1 MAVTRSTIRTSS
13 AAIKVMLLVP
23 LLFSLLARTCHASP
37 QNDIADASASVQ
49 RSAGKYV
56 SIPLQRSFNRNNNIL
71 VARRNARQRLE
82 KSKSLMQLPPDVDFE
97 EDTHDVEPDFGQVRL
112 TDATDTYYY
121 GVISVGTPGQNF
133 TVTFDTGS
141 ANLWIPGVR
150 CTSKACLQHN
160 RYDHDLSATYQPL
173 NGQFAIQYGT
183 GEVRGF
189 TSQDT
194 VKVGGITIKGQPFAE
209 TTSEDE
215 VFELPDTEFDGL
227 FGLAFKSLSS
237 GGLVP
242 PMTKMIEEALVDE
255 PVFAFALSQ
264 GHRSFGELL
273 LGGYNELH
281 YKGDLRWMR
290 VTRAKYWQVTME
302 GVWYGDGKFNLL
314 SLSKDRDIASIPLDM
329 VLSPTIEAPP
339 RDQWHKARLDE
350 ANEAAR
356 KKSRKKIKEEDEEME
371 LDRKRTHPPTDNSP
385 KIKKLVPTVDNTSP
399 ETSAILDTGTS
410 FLLGDPS
417 TIQLISRIIGADFRT
432 GDMPCSRLQE
442 LKSIWISLGGYKF
455 EVAPEHYVYRDPE
468 KRTCSSAWVPS
479 YDSPFWVLGDSF
491 LRAYY
496 AVFDMKDKKVGL
508 APINMPLRHF

>member
-1 MAVTRSTIRTSS
+1 MTCGGCKDPKYYLGSVRRS
-13 AAIKVMLLVP
+13 LLWVP
-23 LLFSLLARTCHASP
+23 LAFLFFTSPHQVHA
-37 QNDIADASASVQ
+37 
-49 RSAGKYV
+49 AGGSGVV

-71 VARRNARQRLE
+71 VARRNARARME
-82 KSKSLMQLPPDVDFE
+82 KAKELMQLVPDVDYD
-97 EDTHDVEPDFGQVRL
+97 EDAHDVEPDFGQVRL

-121 GVISVGTPGQNF
+121 GVISVGSPSQNF

-141 ANLWIPGVR
+141 ANMWIPGVC

-160 RYDHDLSATYQPL
+160 RYDHDRSSTYKPL

-183 GEVRGF
+183 GEVHGV

-194 VKVGGITIKGQPFAE
+194 VKVGGITIKDQPFAE
-209 TTSEDE
+209 TVSEDE
-215 VFELPDTEFDGL
+215 AFELPDTEFDGL

-273 LGGYNELH
+273 LGSYNKLH
-281 YKGDLRWMR
+281 YKGELRWMR

-302 GVWYGDGKFNLL
+302 GIWYGDGKFNLL
-314 SLSKDRDIASIPLDM
+314 SLSKDKNVSNIPLDIITSRTTDG
-329 VLSPTIEAPP
+329 VI
-339 RDQWHKARLDE
+339 RDTWHQEKADMTRKKARKN
-350 ANEAAR
+350 A
-356 KKSRKKIKEEDEEME
+356 KENKPKMDPEN
-371 LDRKRTHPPTDNSP
+371 KRTRPPKDSSP
-385 KIKKLVPTVDNTSP
+385 KIKRLMPSGSDASP
-399 ETSAILDTGTS
+399 KTSAIMDTGTS
-410 FLLGDPS
+410 FLLGDHNS
-417 TIQLISRIIGADFRT
+417 IQLISRIIGADFRT
-432 GDMPCSRLQE
+432 GDMSCAHLNN
-442 LKSIWISLGGYKF
+442 LKSFWISLGGLKF
-455 EVAPEHYVYRDPE
+455 EIAPEHYVYRDPE
-468 KRTCSSAWVPS
+468 KKTCSSAWVPS

-496 AVFDMKDKKVGL
+496 AVFDMREKKVGL

>member
-1 MAVTRSTIRTSS
+1 MAAGRHSAYGKGGGLRASLLLPLFFLLLSPAIVGATSS
-13 AAIKVMLLVP
+13 EPKRP
-23 LLFSLLARTCHASP
+23 GRT
-37 QNDIADASASVQ
+37 
-49 RSAGKYV
+49 V
-56 SIPLQRSFNRNNNIL
+56 SIPLQRSFNRNSNIL
-71 VARRNARQRLE
+71 VTRRTARSWLE
-82 KSKSLMQLPPDVDFE
+82 KKSKALMQLAPDVDFD
-97 EDTHDVEPDFGQVRL
+97 EDRHDVEPDFGQVRL

-121 GVISVGTPGQNF
+121 GVISVGSPSQNF

-141 ANLWIPGVR
+141 ANMWIPGVR

-160 RYDHDLSATYQPL
+160 RYDHDLSSTYQPL

-194 VKVGGITIKGQPFAE
+194 VKVGGITIKDQPFAE

-227 FGLAFKSLSS
+227 FGLAFKALSS

-242 PMTKMIEEALVDE
+242 PMVKMIEESLVDE

-264 GHRSFGELL
+264 GHRTFGELL

-281 YKGDLRWMR
+281 YKGELRWMR
-290 VTRAKYWQVTME
+290 VARAKYWQVTME
-302 GVWYGDGKFNLL
+302 GVWYGDGKLNLL
-314 SLSKDRDIASIPLDM
+314 SLSKDQDIAKMPLDFVM
-329 VLSPTIEAPP
+329 STLADNVPVAGSREQAKLIDDEEKLKVK
-339 RDQWHKARLDE
+339 QKKKARGSDPDGDLDE
-350 ANEAAR
+350 KR
-356 KKSRKKIKEEDEEME
+356 K
-371 LDRKRTHPPTDNSP
+371 HPPVDRSP
-385 KIKKLVPTVDNTSP
+385 RLKKLLPASNDTNP
-399 ETSAILDTGTS
+399 ETSAIMDTGTS
-410 FLLGDPS
+410 FLLGDPN
-417 TIQLISRIIGADFRT
+417 TIQLISRIVGADFRT
-432 GDMPCSRLQE
+432 GDMSCARLHD
-442 LKSIWISLGGYKF
+442 LKSFWISLGGYKF

-468 KRTCSSAWVPS
+468 KKTCSSAWVPS

>member
-1 MAVTRSTIRTSS
+1 MLSGSAIRNRVTIRVSQLLPLVLLMMASMGDAQDIS
-13 AAIKVMLLVP
+13 AKSGRV
-23 LLFSLLARTCHASP
+23 
-37 QNDIADASASVQ
+37 
-49 RSAGKYV
+49 V

-71 VARRNARQRLE
+71 VARRNARSRIE
-82 KSKSLMQLPPDVDFE
+82 KSKQMMQLAPDVDFD
-97 EDTHDVEPDFGQVRL
+97 EDTHDIEPDFGQVRL

-121 GVISVGTPGQNF
+121 GVISVGTPAQNF

-141 ANLWIPGVR
+141 ANMWIPGVR

-194 VKVGGITIKGQPFAE
+194 VKVGGITIKDQPFAE
-209 TTSEDE
+209 TISEDE

-227 FGLAFKSLSS
+227 FGLAFKSLAS

-242 PMTKMIEEALVDE
+242 PMVKMIEEALVDE

-281 YKGDLRWMR
+281 YKGELRWMR
-290 VTRAKYWQVTME
+290 VVRAKYWQVTME
-302 GVWYGDGKFNLL
+302 GIWYGDSKFNLL
-314 SLSKDRDIASIPLDM
+314 SLSKDHDFGTLPLDII
-329 VLSPTIEAPP
+329 LSSNSSTDPHLPVPTFV
-339 RDQWHKARLDE
+339 RDKQ
-350 ANEAAR
+350 N
-356 KKSRKKIKEEDEEME
+356 EDEEKKR
-371 LDRKRTHPPTDNSP
+371 RKLKSRAKNGDDEMDLEERRVHPPTDSSP
-385 KIKKLVPTVDNTSP
+385 KLKKLLPTGGSSSGP
-399 ETSAILDTGTS
+399 ETSAIMDTGTS
-410 FLLGDPS
+410 FLLGDPN

-432 GDMPCSRLQE
+432 GDMSCARLSE
-442 LKSIWISLGGYKF
+442 LKSVWISLGGFKF
-455 EVAPEHYVYRDPE
+455 EIAPEHYIYRDPV
-468 KRTCSSAWVPS
+468 KKTCSSAWVPS

>member
-1 MAVTRSTIRTSS
+1 MVRTFRLCGNGTVRLS
-13 AAIKVMLLVP
+13 MLLP
-23 LLFSLLARTCHASP
+23 FAFSLLLATS
-37 QNDIADASASVQ
+37 QVTSVEAAKTN
-49 RSAGKYV
+49 RV
-56 SIPLQRSFNRNNNIL
+56 VNIPLQRSFNRNNNIL
-71 VARRNARQRLE
+71 VARRNARSRIE
-82 KSKSLMQLPPDVDFE
+82 EGKKMMQLAPDVDFDE
-97 EDTHDVEPDFGQVRL
+97 ETHDIEPDFGQVRL

-141 ANLWIPGVR
+141 ANMWIPGVR

-160 RYDHDLSATYQPL
+160 RYDHDLSSTYQPL

-194 VKVGGITIKGQPFAE
+194 VKVGGITIKDQPFAE

-227 FGLAFKSLSS
+227 FGLAFKSLAS

-242 PMTKMIEEALVDE
+242 PMVKMIEEALVDE

-273 LGGYNELH
+273 LGGYNEMH
-281 YKGDLRWMR
+281 YKGELRWMR
-290 VTRAKYWQVTME
+290 VIRAKYWQVSME
-302 GVWYGDGKFNLL
+302 GLWYGDSKFNLL
-314 SLSKDRDIASIPLDM
+314 SLSKDTDLGNLPLDIL
-329 VLSPTIEAPP
+329 LSSNKTTDPHVPIPTWQRNREAEASE
-339 RDQWHKARLDE
+339 RSRIKAKTRAKGGDDE
-350 ANEAAR
+350 MDLEEKR
-356 KKSRKKIKEEDEEME
+356 K
-371 LDRKRTHPPTDNSP
+371 HPPTDKSP
-385 KIKKLVPTVDNTSP
+385 KIKKLLPTGAEQSP
-399 ETSAILDTGTS
+399 ETSAIMDTGTS
-410 FLLGDPS
+410 FLLGDPN

-432 GDMPCSRLQE
+432 GDMSCAHLQE
-442 LKSIWISLGGYKF
+442 LKSVWISLGGFKF
-455 EVAPEHYVYRDPE
+455 EIAPERYVYRDHE
-468 KRTCSSAWVPS
+468 KKTCSSAWVPS

>member
-1 MAVTRSTIRTSS
+1 
-13 AAIKVMLLVP
+13 
-23 LLFSLLARTCHASP
+23 
-37 QNDIADASASVQ
+37 
-49 RSAGKYV
+49 
-56 SIPLQRSFNRNNNIL
+56 
-71 VARRNARQRLE
+71 
-82 KSKSLMQLPPDVDFE
+82 MQLAPDVDFD

-141 ANLWIPGVR
+141 ANMWIPGVR

-160 RYDHDLSATYQPL
+160 RYDHDMSATYQPL

-194 VKVGGITIKGQPFAE
+194 VKVAGITIKDQPFAE

-242 PMTKMIEEALVDE
+242 PMVKMIDEALVDE

-264 GHRSFGELL
+264 GHRSYGELL

-281 YKGDLRWMR
+281 YKGELKWMR
-290 VTRAKYWQVTME
+290 VIRAKYWQVTME
-302 GVWYGDGKFNLL
+302 GL
-314 SLSKDRDIASIPLDM
+314 IPTTND
-329 VLSPTIEAPP
+329 V
-339 RDQWHKARLDE
+339 
-350 ANEAAR
+350 
-356 KKSRKKIKEEDEEME
+356 
-371 LDRKRTHPPTDNSP
+371 
-385 KIKKLVPTVDNTSP
+385 SP
-399 ETSAILDTGTS
+399 ETSAIMDTGTS
-410 FLLGDPS
+410 FLLGDPN
-417 TIQLISRIIGADFRT
+417 TIQLISRIIGADYRT
-432 GDMPCSRLQE
+432 GDMSCANLQN
-442 LKSIWISLGGYKF
+442 LKSFWISLGGYKF
-455 EVAPEHYVYRDPE
+455 EISPDHYVYRDPE
-468 KRTCSSAWVPS
+468 KKTCSSAWVPS

-496 AVFDMKDKKVGL
+496 AVFDMKEKKVGL
-508 APINMPLRHF
+508 APINMPLKHY

>member
-1 MAVTRSTIRTSS
+1 
-13 AAIKVMLLVP
+13 MLVVP
-23 LLFSLLARTCHASP
+23 LILVLLAHACHASS
-37 QNDIADASASVQ
+37 IEDASGSTNSAGVAKVK
-49 RSAGKYV
+49 RSAGRFV
-56 SIPLQRSFNRNNNIL
+56 TIPLQRSFNRNNNIL
-71 VARRNARQRLE
+71 VARRNARQ
-82 KSKSLMQLPPDVDFE
+82 KMTLMQLPPGVDFDDT
-97 EDTHDVEPDFGQVRL
+97 EDNRGLEPDFGRVRL

-121 GVISVGTPGQNF
+121 GVISVGTPSQNF

-141 ANLWIPGVR
+141 ANMWIPGIR

-160 RYDHDLSATYQPL
+160 RYDHDMSATYQQL
-173 NGQFAIQYGT
+173 GGQFAIQYGT

-194 VKVGGITIKGQPFAE
+194 VRVGGITIKDQPFAE

-227 FGLAFKSLSS
+227 FGLAFKTLSS

-242 PMTKMIEEALVDE
+242 PMARMIEEALVDE

-290 VTRAKYWQVTME
+290 VTRAKYWQVSME

-314 SLSKDRDIASIPLDM
+314 SLSKDRDVASMPLDLI
-329 VLSPTIEAPP
+329 LSSSVEALPKN
-339 RDQWHKARLDE
+339 QWEKARADE
-350 ANEAAR
+350 AKEAAR
-356 KKSRKKIKEEDEEME
+356 KKARKKIKEEDEESE
-371 LDRKRTHPPTDNSP
+371 LDRKRLHPPTDRDSP
-385 KIKKLVPTVDNTSP
+385 KIKKLLPTADSTSP

-410 FLLGDPS
+410 FLLGDPN

-432 GDMPCSRLQE
+432 GDMSCSRLQG

-455 EVAPEHYVYRDPE
+455 EISPEHYVYRDSE

>member
-1 MAVTRSTIRTSS
+1 
-13 AAIKVMLLVP
+13 
-23 LLFSLLARTCHASP
+23 
-37 QNDIADASASVQ
+37 
-49 RSAGKYV
+49 
-56 SIPLQRSFNRNNNIL
+56 RSFNRNNNIL
-71 VARRNARQRLE
+71 VARRNARQRMAAGKE
-82 KSKSLMQLPPDVDFE
+82 LMQLPGGVDFGN
-97 EDTHDVEPDFGQVRL
+97 EDMHDMEPDFGRVRL

-141 ANLWIPGVR
+141 ANMWIPGIR

-160 RYDHDLSATYQPL
+160 RYDHDMSASYQPL

-194 VKVGGITIKGQPFAE
+194 VRVGGITIKDQPFAE

-227 FGLAFKSLSS
+227 FGLAFKTLSS

-242 PMTKMIEEALVDE
+242 PMVKMIEEALVDE
-255 PVFAFALSQ
+255 PLFAFALSQ

-314 SLSKDRDIASIPLDM
+314 SLSKDRDVGNMPLDLL
-329 VLSPTIEAPP
+329 LSSSTEALP
-339 RDQWHKARLDE
+339 RNEFEKDRLDD
-350 ANEAAR
+350 AREAAR
-356 KKSRKKIKEEDEEME
+356 KKARKKIKDEDEDEDSALE
-371 LDRKRTHPPTDNSP
+371 RKRRHPPIDQTSP
-385 KIKKLVPTVDNTSP
+385 KLKKLLPTSEDTSP

-410 FLLGDPS
+410 FLLGDPN

-432 GDMPCSRLQE
+432 GDMSCARLQD
-442 LKSIWISLGGYKF
+442 LKSIWISLGGFKF
-455 EVAPEHYVYRDPE
+455 EIAPEHYVYRDAE

-496 AVFDMKDKKVGL
+496 AVFDMKEKKVGL
-508 APINMPLRHF
+508 APINMPLRHV

>member
-1 MAVTRSTIRTSS
+1 
-13 AAIKVMLLVP
+13 
-23 LLFSLLARTCHASP
+23 
-37 QNDIADASASVQ
+37 
-49 RSAGKYV
+49 
-56 SIPLQRSFNRNNNIL
+56 
-71 VARRNARQRLE
+71 
-82 KSKSLMQLPPDVDFE
+82 
-97 EDTHDVEPDFGQVRL
+97 QVRL

-314 SLSKDRDIASIPLDM
+314 
-329 VLSPTIEAPP
+329 
-339 RDQWHKARLDE
+339 
-350 ANEAAR
+350 
-356 KKSRKKIKEEDEEME
+356 
-371 LDRKRTHPPTDNSP
+371 
-385 KIKKLVPTVDNTSP
+385 P

-508 APINMPLRHF
+508 A

>member
-1 MAVTRSTIRTSS
+1 MMIRT
-13 AAIKVMLLVP
+13 V
-23 LLFSLLARTCHASP
+23 LLAPLALMFISSS
-37 QNDIADASASVQ
+37 QLAYA
-49 RSAGKYV
+49 AGNVV
-56 SIPLQRSFNRNNNIL
+56 SIPLQRSFNRNSNIL
-71 VARRNARQRLE
+71 VARRTARTQIKQGKR
-82 KSKSLMQLPPDVDFE
+82 LMQLAPDVDFD

-121 GVISVGTPGQNF
+121 GVISVGTPSQNF

-141 ANLWIPGVR
+141 ANMWIPGVR

-160 RYDHDLSATYQPL
+160 RYDHDLSSTYQPL

-194 VKVGGITIKGQPFAE
+194 VRVGGITIKDQPFAE

-242 PMTKMIEEALVDE
+242 PMTKMIEETLVDE

-281 YKGDLRWMR
+281 YKGELRWMR

-302 GVWYGDGKFNLL
+302 GIWYGDGKFNLL
-314 SLSKDRDIASIPLDM
+314 SLSKDRDVSKIPLD
-329 VLSPTIEAPP
+329 LITASSTEAPLT
-339 RDQWHKARLDE
+339 DTWHQEKAD
-350 ANEAAR
+350 AAAKKAR
-356 KKSRKKIKEEDEEME
+356 KKARRKAKEGDSEM
-371 LDRKRTHPPTDNSP
+371 DMDTKRRHPPSDSSP
-385 KIKKLVPTVDNTSP
+385 KIKKLLPTGSDASP
-399 ETSAILDTGTS
+399 ETSAIMDTGTS

-417 TIQLISRIIGADFRT
+417 SIQLISRIIGADFRT
-432 GDMPCSRLQE
+432 GDMSCAHLNE
-442 LKSIWISLGGYKF
+442 LKSFWISLGGFKF
-455 EVAPEHYVYRDPE
+455 EIAPEHYVYRDPV
-468 KRTCSSAWVPS
+468 KKTCSSAWVPS

>member
-1 MAVTRSTIRTSS
+1 MRVSVHSSSNPLIFPHADFLSGAMACHDRRDPNRCLGGVKRS
-13 AAIKVMLLVP
+13 LLWAP
-23 LLFSLLARTCHASP
+23 LALLLFTSPHQAHA
-37 QNDIADASASVQ
+37 ASGTGV
-49 RSAGKYV
+49 V

-71 VARRNARQRLE
+71 VARRNARSRLE
-82 KSKSLMQLPPDVDFE
+82 KAKELMQLAPDVDFD

-121 GVISVGTPGQNF
+121 GVISVGSPSQNF

-141 ANLWIPGVR
+141 ANMWIPGVR

-160 RYDHDLSATYQPL
+160 RYDHDLSSTYQPL

-194 VKVGGITIKGQPFAE
+194 VRVGGITIKDQPFAE
-209 TTSEDE
+209 TVSEDE

-242 PMTKMIEEALVDE
+242 PMTKMIEETLVDE

-281 YKGDLRWMR
+281 YKGELRWMR

-302 GVWYGDGKFNLL
+302 GIWYGDGKFNLL
-314 SLSKDRDIASIPLDM
+314 SLSKDRDVSNIPLDIITSGTTEE
-329 VLSPTIEAPP
+329 VIKDT
-339 RDQWHKARLDE
+339 WHQEKADE
-350 ANEAAR
+350 AAE
-356 KKSRKKIKEEDEEME
+356 KSRKKARKNAKESDPEMDLE
-371 LDRKRTHPPTDNSP
+371 NKRTHPPKDASP
-385 KIKKLVPTVDNTSP
+385 KIKKLMPSGSDANP
-399 ETSAILDTGTS
+399 ETS
-410 FLLGDPS
+410 
-417 TIQLISRIIGADFRT
+417 
-432 GDMPCSRLQE
+432 
-442 LKSIWISLGGYKF
+442 
-455 EVAPEHYVYRDPE
+455 
-468 KRTCSSAWVPS
+468 
-479 YDSPFWVLGDSF
+479 
-491 LRAYY
+491 
-496 AVFDMKDKKVGL
+496 
-508 APINMPLRHF
+508 

>member
-1 MAVTRSTIRTSS
+1 MKRTVVL
-13 AAIKVMLLVP
+13 APLA
-23 LLFSLLARTCHASP
+23 LLFATSLHLAHA
-37 QNDIADASASVQ
+37 
-49 RSAGKYV
+49 AGNVV
-56 SIPLQRSFNRNNNIL
+56 SIPLQRSFNRNSNIL
-71 VARRNARQRLE
+71 VTRRIARTRKQQG
-82 KSKSLMQLPPDVDFE
+82 KDMMQLAPDVDFD
-97 EDTHDVEPDFGQVRL
+97 EDSHDVEPDFGQVRL

-121 GVISVGTPGQNF
+121 GVISVGTPSQNF

-141 ANLWIPGVR
+141 ANMWIPGVR

-160 RYDHDLSATYQPL
+160 RYDHELSSTYQPL

-183 GEVRGF
+183 GEVRGV

-194 VKVGGITIKGQPFAE
+194 VKVGGITIKAQPFAE
-209 TTSEDE
+209 TISEDE

-255 PVFAFALSQ
+255 PVFAFALSE

-281 YKGDLRWMR
+281 YKGELRWMR

-302 GVWYGDGKFNLL
+302 GIWYGDGKFNML
-314 SLSKDRDIASIPLDM
+314 SLSKDRDVSKIPLD
-329 VLSPTIEAPP
+329 LITGNPTDATLPDP
-339 RDQWHKARLDE
+339 WHQEKADE
-350 ANEAAR
+350 AAEKAR
-356 KKSRKKIKEEDEEME
+356 KKARRKAKESDPDMDLEEK
-371 LDRKRTHPPTDNSP
+371 RKRPPTDTSP
-385 KIKKLVPTVDNTSP
+385 KIKKLLPTGPDASP
-399 ETSAILDTGTS
+399 ETSAIMDTGTS

-417 TIQLISRIIGADFRT
+417 SIQLISRIIGADFHT
-432 GDMPCSRLQE
+432 GDMSCAHLSE
-442 LKSIWISLGGYKF
+442 LKSFWISLGGFKF
-455 EVAPEHYVYRDPE
+455 EIAPEHYVYRDPV
-468 KRTCSSAWVPS
+468 KKTCSSAWVPS

-496 AVFDMKDKKVGL
+496 AVFDVKEKKVGL

>member
-1 MAVTRSTIRTSS
+1 M
-13 AAIKVMLLVP
+13 
-23 LLFSLLARTCHASP
+23 SLLLPLALCVLSISATTAL
-37 QNDIADASASVQ
+37 ADTAKTGRV
-49 RSAGKYV
+49 V

-71 VARRNARQRLE
+71 VARRNARTKIE
-82 KSKSLMQLPPDVDFE
+82 KGKAMMQLAPDVDFD
-97 EDTHDVEPDFGQVRL
+97 EDTHDIEPDFGQVRL

-141 ANLWIPGVR
+141 ANMWIPGVR

-160 RYDHDLSATYQPL
+160 RYDHDLSSTYQPL

-194 VKVGGITIKGQPFAE
+194 VKVGGITIKDQPFAE

-227 FGLAFKSLSS
+227 FGLAFKSLAS

-242 PMTKMIEEALVDE
+242 PMVKLIEEALVDE

-273 LGGYNELH
+273 LGGYNEMH
-281 YKGDLRWMR
+281 YKGELRWMR
-290 VTRAKYWQVTME
+290 VIRAKYWQVSME
-302 GVWYGDGKFNLL
+302 GLWYGDSKFNLL
-314 SLSKDRDIASIPLDM
+314 SLSKDKDLGNLPLDIL
-329 VLSPTIEAPP
+329 LSSNTTSDPHQPIQTIQHGREIEAAE
-339 RDQWHKARLDE
+339 KARLKAKSKAKEGDDE
-350 ANEAAR
+350 MNLEYR
-356 KKSRKKIKEEDEEME
+356 R
-371 LDRKRTHPPTDNSP
+371 RHPPTDSSP
-385 KIKKLVPTVDNTSP
+385 KIKKLIPTGGDPSP
-399 ETSAILDTGTS
+399 ETSAIMDTGTS
-410 FLLGDPS
+410 FLLGDPN

-432 GDMPCSRLQE
+432 GDMSCAHLQE
-442 LKSIWISLGGYKF
+442 LKSVWISLGGFKF
-455 EVAPEHYVYRDPE
+455 EIAPEHYIYRDHE
-468 KRTCSSAWVPS
+468 KKTCSSAWVPS

-508 APINMPLRHF
+508 APINMPLKHF

>member
-1 MAVTRSTIRTSS
+1 RAVRV
-13 AAIKVMLLVP
+13 APLALLLLV
-23 LLFSLLARTCHASP
+23 LSAQCVAGGSDSGGGGRT
-37 QNDIADASASVQ
+37 
-49 RSAGKYV
+49 V

-71 VARRNARQRLE
+71 VARRQARARIAQ
-82 KSKSLMQLPPDVDFE
+82 SKELMQLAPDVDFD
-97 EDTHDVEPDFGQVRL
+97 EDRHDIEPDFGQVRL

-121 GVISVGTPGQNF
+121 GVISVGSPGQNF

-141 ANLWIPGVR
+141 ANMWIPGVR

-160 RYDHDLSATYQPL
+160 RYDHDLSSTYTPL
-173 NGQFAIQYGT
+173 NGPFSIQYGT

-194 VKVGGITIKGQPFAE
+194 VRVGGITIRDQPFAE

-215 VFELPDTEFDGL
+215 VFNMPDTEFDGL

-302 GVWYGDGKFNLL
+302 GIWYGEGKFNLL
-314 SLSKDRDIASIPLDM
+314 SLSKDRDINAIPLDL
-329 VLSPTIEAPP
+329 VTSTSTEAPAM
-339 RDQWHKARLDE
+339 DSWHQERADE
-350 ANEAAR
+350 AAERAR
-356 KKSRKKIKEEDEEME
+356 KKARRKAKEGDDDMDLEQ
-371 LDRKRTHPPTDNSP
+371 KR
-385 KIKKLVPTVDNTSP
+385 
-399 ETSAILDTGTS
+399 
-410 FLLGDPS
+410 
-417 TIQLISRIIGADFRT
+417 
-432 GDMPCSRLQE
+432 
-442 LKSIWISLGGYKF
+442 
-455 EVAPEHYVYRDPE
+455 
-468 KRTCSSAWVPS
+468 
-479 YDSPFWVLGDSF
+479 
-491 LRAYY
+491 
-496 AVFDMKDKKVGL
+496 
-508 APINMPLRHF
+508 

>member
-1 MAVTRSTIRTSS
+1 MIE
-13 AAIKVMLLVP
+13 K
-23 LLFSLLARTCHASP
+23 
-37 QNDIADASASVQ
+37 
-49 RSAGKYV
+49 GK
-56 SIPLQRSFNRNNNIL
+56 SM
-71 VARRNARQRLE
+71 
-82 KSKSLMQLPPDVDFE
+82 MQLAPDVDFD

-121 GVISVGTPGQNF
+121 GVISVGTPSQNF

-141 ANLWIPGVR
+141 ANMWIPGVR

-160 RYDHDLSATYQPL
+160 RYDHDLSSTYQPL

-194 VKVGGITIKGQPFAE
+194 VKVGGITIKDQPFAE

-227 FGLAFKSLSS
+227 FGLAFKTLSS
-237 GGLVP
+237 GALVP
-242 PMTKMIEEALVDE
+242 PMVKMIEQQLVDE

-281 YKGDLRWMR
+281 YKGELRWMR
-290 VTRAKYWQVTME
+290 VIRAKYWQVSME
-302 GVWYGDGKFNLL
+302 GIWYGDGKLNLL
-314 SLSKDRDIASIPLDM
+314 TLSKDQDIARMPLNLIMSAISDN
-329 VLSPTIEAPP
+329 VAVAGE
-339 RDQWHKARLDE
+339 RDQARAIAAEEKARV
-350 ANEAAR
+350 
-356 KKSRKKIKEEDEEME
+356 KIKSKAKD
-371 LDRKRTHPPTDNSP
+371 LDPDMDLENKRTHPPVDKSP
-385 KIKKLVPTVDNTSP
+385 KLKKLLPTNNNDTKP
-399 ETSAILDTGTS
+399 ETSAIMDTGTS
-410 FLLGDPS
+410 FLLGDPN

-432 GDMPCSRLQE
+432 GDMSCARLHD
-442 LKSIWISLGGYKF
+442 LKSFWISLGGFKF
-455 EVAPEHYVYRDPE
+455 EVAPEHYVYRDAE
-468 KRTCSSAWVPS
+468 KKTCSSAWVPS

-496 AVFDMKDKKVGL
+496 AVFDMRDHKVGL